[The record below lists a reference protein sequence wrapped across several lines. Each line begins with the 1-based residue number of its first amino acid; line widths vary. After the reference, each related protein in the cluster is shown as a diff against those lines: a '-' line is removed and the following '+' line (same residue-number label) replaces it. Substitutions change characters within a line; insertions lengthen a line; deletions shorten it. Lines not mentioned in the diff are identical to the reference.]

1 MGVVLKIRNSTTPES
16 LPALYYSV
24 SFWKSE
30 IRRLVSSHNL
40 GDLIQTC
47 IFFLIFFIF
56 VWLWIDPKLIYHGH
70 GHSVIYP
77 ICTSQ
82 MNTFS
87 GYPAFPGKTTVY
99 VAARL
104 SHYYYY
110 SGVGAL
116 IITII
121 AWLLCVGTDKFIT
134 TISGNRLRWLRFV
147 PAIFLLAQ
155 HSRYYPFLLAENL
168 ALLIVLFFLYL
179 YIRMP
184 LQAAWF
190 RFVFFMVF
198 SAVIYATA
206 AQLFLVFV
214 LLAGIFELFNNRRW
228 VVGLSCFFSV
238 LLIPYLTNT
247 FVFDLNLSDAY
258 HRILSFP
265 LQLTLKG
272 KVLAYSFFSFFPI
285 AGIGCG
291 IWRFFAEKQKPKKR
305 RSRKKRKLPKS
316 YRGPR
321 TSFSMVAW
329 IRQSKYKWFLETLA
343 LFVVTSGV
351 VWLTYDPIAR
361 TNQRIDYFARHK
373 MWDELLQQSRKYS
386 VQSYDMFICHDVN
399 RALYHTG
406 RLLHDMFIY
415 PQHFAGLLLTQNER
429 FPKDLLVQMCVKSS
443 NTLYEMGHIN
453 EAENASYEALSTL
466 GYYPEGLQRLAM
478 INIIKGQ
485 TDAARTF
492 LYALSEDFLYE
503 DIAKRYLQRLQTD
516 PLLSADDQIQ
526 RIRSFMLVEDSI
538 NKTTPKDL
546 LEKNKH
552 NRMAFEYLMAFLLL
566 TGQHN
571 AVANSIGY
579 LDNFDYPQGRI
590 PRHLEEAVLLYM
602 AMTNKKADTHG
613 RRINSVTISRFQK
626 FMQLFQRHKLD
637 LHSPAKKLEKEF
649 GDTYYYFYFFLLNP
663 SE

>member
-1 MGVVLKIRNSTTPES
+1 LEIGNSQIGIRKWYRNQDVGGLVRSSTFFI
-16 LPALYYSV
+16 L
-24 SFWKSE
+24 
-30 IRRLVSSHNL
+30 
-40 GDLIQTC
+40 
-47 IFFLIFFIF
+47 FFL
-56 VWLWIDPKLIYHGH
+56 VVYLWIDPKLIYHGH

-77 ICTSQ
+77 ICTSE
-82 MNTFS
+82 MNIFADF
-87 GYPAFPGKTTVY
+87 PAFPGKVTMY

-110 SGVGAL
+110 SWAGAL
-116 IITII
+116 IITVI

-134 TISGNRLRWLRFV
+134 AVSGGRLRWLRFI

-155 HSRYYPFLLAENL
+155 HGRYYPFLLAENL
-168 ALLIVLFFLYL
+168 ALLIVLFFLYI

-184 LQAAWF
+184 LQNAWF

-206 AQLFLVFV
+206 VQLFLVFV
-214 LLAGIFELFNNRRW
+214 LLAGIFELFNKRRW
-228 VVGLSCFFSV
+228 VVGLSCFLSV
-238 LLIPYLTNT
+238 LIIPYLTNT

-258 HRILSFP
+258 RRILSFP
-265 LQLTLKG
+265 LQLTMKE
-272 KVLAYSFFSFFPI
+272 KILAYTFFSFLPI
-285 AGIGCG
+285 AAFGCG
-291 IWRFFAEKQKPKKR
+291 IWRLFAAKHKPKKS
-305 RSRKKRKLPKS
+305 RSRKKRKLSKS
-316 YRGPR
+316 YRGPK
-321 TSFSMVAW
+321 TSFSMLAG
-329 IRQSKYKWFLETLA
+329 IRHSKYKWFLQTLA

-351 VWLTYDPIAR
+351 IWLTYDPIAR
-361 TNQRIDYFARHK
+361 TNQRIDYFSRHK
-373 MWDELLQQSRKYS
+373 MWDELLQQSRIS
-386 VQSYDMFICHDVN
+386 SAQSYDMFICHDVN

-415 PQHFAGLLLTQNER
+415 PQHYAGLLLTQNKR

-443 NTLYEMGHIN
+443 NTLYELGHIN

-466 GYYPEGLQRLAM
+466 GYYPEGLQRLAL

-503 DIAKRYLQRLQTD
+503 DIAKRYLQRLETD
-516 PLLSADDQIQ
+516 PFLSTDDQIQ
-526 RIRSFMLVEDSI
+526 RLRSFMLVEDSI
-538 NKTTPKDL
+538 KKTTPKDL

-566 TGQHN
+566 TGQHV
-571 AVANSIGY
+571 AVAQSIGY
-579 LDNFDYPQGRI
+579 LDNLDYPQGRI
-590 PRHLEEAVLLYM
+590 PRHLEEAALLYM
-602 AMTNKKADTHG
+602 AMTNKKANMHG
-613 RRINSVTISRFQK
+613 RRINTETISRFQK

-637 LHSPAKKLEKEF
+637 LQNPAKELEKEF

-663 SE
+663 SEP

>member
-1 MGVVLKIRNSTTPES
+1 
-16 LPALYYSV
+16 
-24 SFWKSE
+24 
-30 IRRLVSSHNL
+30 
-40 GDLIQTC
+40 
-47 IFFLIFFIF
+47 
-56 VWLWIDPKLIYHGH
+56 
-70 GHSVIYP
+70 
-77 ICTSQ
+77 

-87 GYPAFPGKTTVY
+87 GYPAFPGKTTMY

-110 SGVGAL
+110 SGAGAL

-121 AWLLCVGTDKFIT
+121 AWLLCVGADKFIT
-134 TISGNRLRWLRFV
+134 TISGSRLRWLRFI

-179 YIRMP
+179 YIRLP

-190 RFVFFMVF
+190 RFVFCMVF

-206 AQLFLVFV
+206 VQLFLVFV
-214 LLAGIFELFNNRRW
+214 VLCGIFELFNNQRW
-228 VVGLSCFFSV
+228 VVCLSCFFSV
-238 LLIPYLTNT
+238 LLIPYLTNR
-247 FVFDLNLSDAY
+247 FVFALNLSEAY

-265 LQLTLKG
+265 LQLTLKE
-272 KVLAYSFFSFFPI
+272 KILAYSFFSFFPI
-285 AGIGCG
+285 AGFGCG
-291 IWRFFAEKQKPKKR
+291 IWRFFAEKHKPKKS
-305 RSRKKRKLPKS
+305 RSRKKRKLSKS

-321 TSFSMVAW
+321 TPFSMVAG
-329 IRQSKYKWFLETLA
+329 IRRVKNKWFLETLA
-343 LFVVTSGV
+343 LFVLTAGAV
-351 VWLTYDPIAR
+351 LFTYDPIAR

-373 MWDELLQQSRKYS
+373 MWDELLLQSRKS
-386 VQSYDMFICHDVN
+386 FVQSYDMFICHDVN

-406 RLLHDMFIY
+406 RLLHDMFLY
-415 PQHFAGLLLTQNER
+415 PQHYAGLLLTQNKR
-429 FPKDLLVQMCVKSS
+429 FPKELLVQMYVKNS
-443 NTLYEMGHIN
+443 NTLYELGHIN

-466 GYYPEGLQRLAM
+466 GYYPEGLQRLAL

-492 LYALSEDFLYE
+492 LYALSKDFLYE
-503 DIAKRYLQRLQTD
+503 DIAKQYLQRLETD
-516 PLLSADDQIQ
+516 PLLSTDEEIQ
-526 RIRSFMLVEDSI
+526 RIRSFMLVEDGI

-566 TGQHN
+566 TGQHT
-571 AVANSIGY
+571 AVAQSIGY

-602 AMTNKKADTHG
+602 AMTNKKADLHG
-613 RRINSVTISRFQK
+613 RQINTMTIRRFQK

-637 LHSPAKKLEKEF
+637 LQNPAMTLEKEF
-649 GDTYYYFYFFLLNP
+649 GDTYYYFYFFLLNA

>member
-1 MGVVLKIRNSTTPES
+1 MKIRNSKTPES
-16 LPALYYSV
+16 LPALYYPV
-24 SFWKSE
+24 SLWKSE
-30 IRRLVSSHNL
+30 IRRLVSSQNL

-47 IFFLIFFIF
+47 VFFLMFFMF

-70 GHSVIYP
+70 GQSVIYP
-77 ICTSQ
+77 ICTSK

-87 GYPAFPGKTTVY
+87 GYPAFPGKTTMY

-110 SGVGAL
+110 SWAGAL

-121 AWLLCVGTDKFIT
+121 AWLLCVGTGKFIT
-134 TISGNRLRWLRFV
+134 TVSGGRLRWLRFI

-155 HSRYYPFLLAENL
+155 HGRYYPFLLAENL
-168 ALLIVLFFLYL
+168 ALLIALFFLYL
-179 YIRMP
+179 YIRIP

-206 AQLFLVFV
+206 VQLFLVFV
-214 LLAGIFELFNNRRW
+214 LLCGIFEFFNNRRW
-228 VVGLSCFFSV
+228 LVGFSVFFSV

-265 LQLTLKG
+265 LQLTLKE
-272 KVLAYSFFSFFPI
+272 KILAYSFFSFFPI
-285 AGIGCG
+285 AGFGCG
-291 IWRFFAEKQKPKKR
+291 IWRFFAEKHKPKKS
-305 RSRKKRKLPKS
+305 RSGKKRKLSKS

-321 TSFSMVAW
+321 TPFSMVAG
-329 IRQSKYKWFLETLA
+329 IRQSKIKWFLETLA
-343 LFVVTSGV
+343 LFILTAGV
-351 VWLTYDPIAR
+351 VGFTYDPIAR

-373 MWDELLQQSRKYS
+373 MWDELLQQSRKS
-386 VQSYDMFICHDVN
+386 FVQSYDIFICHDVN

-406 RLLHDMFIY
+406 RLLHDMFLY
-415 PQHFAGLLLTQNER
+415 PQHYAGLLLTQHKR
-429 FPKDLLVQMCVKSS
+429 FPKELLAQMWVKCS
-443 NTLYEMGHIN
+443 NTLYELGHIN

-466 GYYPEGLQRLAM
+466 GYYPEGLQRLAL

-492 LYALSEDFLYE
+492 LYALSKDFLYE
-503 DIAKRYLQRLQTD
+503 EQAEQYLQRLETD
-516 PLLSADDQIQ
+516 PLLSTDEEIQ

-566 TGQHN
+566 TGQHT
-571 AVANSIGY
+571 AVAHSIGY
-579 LDNFDYPQGRI
+579 LDNFDYPRGRI
-590 PRHLEEAVLLYM
+590 PRHLEQALLLYM
-602 AMTNKKADTHG
+602 AMTNKKADLHG
-613 RRINSVTISRFQK
+613 RRINTVTIRRFQK

-637 LHSPAKKLEKEF
+637 LQNAAKTLEREF
-649 GDTYYYFYFFLLNP
+649 GDTYYYFYFFLLDR
-663 SE
+663 SELEA

>member
-1 MGVVLKIRNSTTPES
+1 M
-16 LPALYYSV
+16 
-24 SFWKSE
+24 
-30 IRRLVSSHNL
+30 
-40 GDLIQTC
+40 
-47 IFFLIFFIF
+47 
-56 VWLWIDPKLIYHGH
+56 
-70 GHSVIYP
+70 
-77 ICTSQ
+77 
-82 MNTFS
+82 
-87 GYPAFPGKTTVY
+87 
-99 VAARL
+99 AARL

-110 SGVGAL
+110 SGAGAL

-121 AWLLCVGTDKFIT
+121 AWLLSVGTDKFIT
-134 TISGNRLRWLRFV
+134 TVSGSRLRWLRFI
-147 PAIFLLAQ
+147 PAILLLAQ

-168 ALLIVLFFLYL
+168 ALLIALFFLYL

-190 RFVFFMVF
+190 RFVIFMVF
-198 SAVIYATA
+198 SVVIYATA
-206 AQLFLVFV
+206 VQLFLVFV
-214 LLAGIFELFNNRRW
+214 LLAGIFELFNKRRW
-228 VVGLSCFFSV
+228 VVALSCFFSV
-238 LLIPYLTNT
+238 LIIPYLTNV
-247 FVFDLNLSDAY
+247 FVFDLNLSEAY

-265 LQLTLKG
+265 LQLTLKE
-272 KVLAYSFFSFFPI
+272 KILAYGFFSFLPI
-285 AGIGCG
+285 AGFGCG
-291 IWRFFAEKQKPKKR
+291 IWRFFAAKYKPKKSM
-305 RSRKKRKLPKS
+305 SRKKRKLPKS

-321 TSFSMVAW
+321 KHFSMLAAV
-329 IRQSKYKWFLETLA
+329 RQSKIKWVLETLA

-351 VWLTYDPIAR
+351 IWLTYDPVAR

-373 MWDELLQQSRKYS
+373 MWDELLQQSRKS
-386 VQSYDMFICHDVN
+386 FVQSYDMFVCHDVD

-406 RLLHDMFIY
+406 RLLHDMFLY
-415 PQHFAGLLLTQNER
+415 PQHFAALLLTLNER
-429 FPKDLLVQMCVKSS
+429 FPKELLVQMYVKSS

-492 LYALSEDFLYE
+492 LYALSKDFLYE
-503 DIAKRYLQRLQTD
+503 EIAKHYLKRLEND
-516 PLLSADDQIQ
+516 PLLSKDEEIQ

-538 NKTTPKDL
+538 KKTTPKDL

-571 AVANSIGY
+571 AVANSIGF

-602 AMTNKKADTHG
+602 AMTKKKADLHG
-613 RRINSVTISRFQK
+613 RQINTETVRRFQK
-626 FMQLFQRHKLD
+626 FMQLFQRHKLEFQN
-637 LHSPAKKLEKEF
+637 PAKKLENEF
-649 GDTYYYFYFFLLNP
+649 GDTYYYFYFFLLNA